1 MPSFAI
7 DDFQNGKVFKDGT
20 TVALSAGE
28 LNAQGFWRE
37 RTNNWNGKLY
47 IYGDSES
54 EFLNQDRDMNSKDD
68 H

>member
-1 MPSFAI
+1 VPSFAI
-7 DDFQNGKVFKDGT
+7 DDFPNGKVFKDGT
-20 TVALSAGE
+20 TVALSARE

>member
-1 MPSFAI
+1 MLSFAI
-7 DDFQNGKVFKDGT
+7 DDFPNGKVFKDGT

-47 IYGDSES
+47 I
-54 EFLNQDRDMNSKDD
+54 
-68 H
+68 